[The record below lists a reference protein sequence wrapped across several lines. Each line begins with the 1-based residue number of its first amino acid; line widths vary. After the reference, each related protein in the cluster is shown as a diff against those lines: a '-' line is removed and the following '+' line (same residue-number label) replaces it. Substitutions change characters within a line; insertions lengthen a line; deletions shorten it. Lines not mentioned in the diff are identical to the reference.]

1 MTETDAREDMR
12 ALALWAVGR
21 IGGIDE
27 KSYIESRLLADTA
40 VDVQTEGRRLIE
52 EWGEADAISTAH
64 L

>member
-1 MTETDAREDMR
+1 MR

-27 KSYIESRLLADTA
+27 KSYIESRLLADIA
-40 VDVQTEGRRLIE
+40 VDVQTEGQRLLE